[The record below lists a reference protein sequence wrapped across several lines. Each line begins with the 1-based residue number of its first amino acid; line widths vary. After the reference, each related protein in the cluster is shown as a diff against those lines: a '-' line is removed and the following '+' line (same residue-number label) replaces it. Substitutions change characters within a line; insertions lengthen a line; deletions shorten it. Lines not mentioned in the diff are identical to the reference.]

1 MKASEEMSD
10 DKQETE
16 VFEMASGD
24 ISIWVDGG
32 IHLKVNTP
40 GRVPVELGEQEAL
53 KLGELLVRLANE
65 QQRLTANS
73 GRSKYRVTMTPEREN
88 EYNELLGYVGF
99 FATIVWRI
107 DPASPT
113 HPANVIEGIVQQFGK
128 SKALVGLR
136 QAANDTIEETSN
148 WNSEARAVADDG
160 FRAAGVVTVSE
171 IIRRY
176 STSYKRIVK
185 RGFIK
190 NETEYY
196 VINAIL
202 VNQGSAI
209 SDGERACLQRLTGSI

>member
-1 MKASEEMSD
+1 
-10 DKQETE
+10 
-16 VFEMASGD
+16 
-24 ISIWVDGG
+24 
-32 IHLKVNTP
+32 
-40 GRVPVELGEQEAL
+40 
-53 KLGELLVRLANE
+53 
-65 QQRLTANS
+65 
-73 GRSKYRVTMTPEREN
+73 MTPERES

-99 FATIVWRI
+99 FATVVWRI
-107 DPASPT
+107 DPASAT

-176 STSYKRIVK
+176 STSYKRILK

-190 NETEYY
+190 NESEYY

-202 VNQGSAI
+202 VNQGSAV
-209 SDGERACLQRLTGSI
+209 SDDERARLQRLTEAFEEKA

>member
-1 MKASEEMSD
+1 
-10 DKQETE
+10 
-16 VFEMASGD
+16 
-24 ISIWVDGG
+24 
-32 IHLKVNTP
+32 
-40 GRVPVELGEQEAL
+40 
-53 KLGELLVRLANE
+53 
-65 QQRLTANS
+65 
-73 GRSKYRVTMTPEREN
+73 MTPEREN
-88 EYNELLGYVGF
+88 EFNELLGYIGF

-107 DPASPT
+107 DAASST
-113 HPANVIEGIVQQFGK
+113 HPAKVIEGIVQQFGK

-148 WNSEARAVADDG
+148 WTSEARTVADDG

-176 STSYKRIVK
+176 SASYKRIVK

-190 NETEYY
+190 NESEYY

-209 SDGERACLQRLTGSI
+209 SNDERACLQRLTEVFEEKG